1 MLSTKAGP
9 SSPSLSTPRRNNW
22 RGWRRNRR
30 RHGPEAMPEL
40 VDRLYDLADGRD
52 CVSIEM
58 LVRTIGA
65 QGHAPLLLIAGLFMI
80 LPIGM
85 IPGVGGAL
93 GLLVAIIGLQMLLGR
108 NGVSIPRFFG
118 KREIS
123 ADRIRNLA
131 EQVRPVF
138 EWLRRRL
145 KIRMEYLSAGKV
157 SLSIIAVILIIT
169 GGSLL
174 VLGAIPVVVPMM
186 GLPIILFAFGLF
198 ARDGAVVAA
207 GYALIL
213 IACVVIFLLHRNL
226 AG

>member
-9 SSPSLSTPRRNNW
+9 SSPSLSKPRPNRW
-22 RGWRRNRR
+22 RGWRRKRR
-30 RHGPEAMPEL
+30 SHGPEAMPEL

-52 CVSIEM
+52 CVSIET

-93 GLLVAIIGLQMLLGR
+93 GLIVAIIGLQMLLDR
-108 NGVSIPRFFG
+108 NGVTIPRFFG

-123 ADRIRNLA
+123 AERITNLA
-131 EQVRPVF
+131 ERIRPVF

-145 KIRMEYLSAGKV
+145 KVRMEYLSTGKI
-157 SLSIIAVILIIT
+157 SLSIIAVILILT

-207 GYALIL
+207 GYVLIL
-213 IACVVIFLLHRNL
+213 IACVMIFLLHRNL